1 VRGAEAYFLGAML
14 DEPVKSVMRRVLKAA
29 PKTLVSKA
37 AQLMAAKNV
46 GAVVVIEDGHLV
58 GILTERDIVFRVVAK
73 GLDAQAIP
81 LAEVMTRAPHTV
93 DPDQPFGYALLV
105 MQENGFRHLPVI
117 QDGKPIGIV
126 SSRSAMDPELEDFV
140 SEASRRRRFGA
151 KR

>member
-1 VRGAEAYFLGAML
+1 ML
-14 DEPVKSVMRRVLKAA
+14 DEPVRSVMRRVLKAE

-37 AQLMAAKNV
+37 AKLMAAKNV
-46 GAVVVIEDGHLV
+46 GAVVVMDDGHLV

-73 GLDAQAIP
+73 GLDAQAIR
-81 LAEVMTRAPHTV
+81 LSDVMTREPRTV

-126 SSRSAMDPELEDFV
+126 SSRSALDPELEDFV
-140 SEASRRRRFGA
+140 SEASRRKRFVA